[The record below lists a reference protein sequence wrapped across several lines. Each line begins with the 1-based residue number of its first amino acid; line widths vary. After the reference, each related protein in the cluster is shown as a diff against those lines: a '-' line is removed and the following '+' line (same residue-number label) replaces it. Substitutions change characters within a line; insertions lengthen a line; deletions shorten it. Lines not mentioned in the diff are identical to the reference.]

1 MKNRAKEKNRSEH
14 AIVTDREIDEGKY
27 SKTGNNRMAQ
37 HPTERGLEVVKQH
50 VIDKPAHA
58 QSSRNL
64 TDTYTKTAS
73 PRKDHF
79 CLLPYCT
86 TP

>member
-1 MKNRAKEKNRSEH
+1 
-14 AIVTDREIDEGKY
+14 
-27 SKTGNNRMAQ
+27 MAQ
-37 HPTERGLEVVKQH
+37 YPGERGLEEVKQH

-64 TDTYTKTAS
+64 TDTYNKTALLA
-73 PRKDHF
+73 KDHF

-86 TP
+86 ARYLIGGPGRRFGNLSSN